1 LKDIELNQFQNRI
14 GKKKYVELYH
24 KYYSGCKV
32 KKNKRFS
39 GEVYEND
46 DNKINEIKQKYS
58 KGVTKE
64 IISDWIK
71 NL

>member
-1 LKDIELNQFQNRI
+1 MKDVELNQFQNRI
-14 GKKKYVELYH
+14 GKKEYVRLYS

-46 DNKINEIKQKYS
+46 DDKINKIK
-58 KGVTKE
+58 
-64 IISDWIK
+64 
-71 NL
+71 